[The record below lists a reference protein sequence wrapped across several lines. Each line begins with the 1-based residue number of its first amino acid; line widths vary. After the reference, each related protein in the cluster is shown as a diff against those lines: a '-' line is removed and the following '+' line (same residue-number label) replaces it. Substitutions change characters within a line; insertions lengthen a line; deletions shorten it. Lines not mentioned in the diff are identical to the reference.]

1 MANAAVVYGRVMA
14 AVQNGG
20 EEKMQ
25 LLNNPFT
32 TPTVYWKIEVNRYN
46 LPSYCSYSTGSIG
59 IWNNDISIH
68 YQLGQN
74 IQSKEKSNESNLCR

>member
-32 TPTVYWKIEVNRYN
+32 TPTVYWKIEVSRYN
-46 LPSYCSYSTGSIG
+46 LPPYCSYSTGPIG
-59 IWNNDISIH
+59 IWNNDASIH
-68 YQLGQN
+68 YQLDQN
-74 IQSKEKSNESNLCR
+74 IQSKEESNESNLCR